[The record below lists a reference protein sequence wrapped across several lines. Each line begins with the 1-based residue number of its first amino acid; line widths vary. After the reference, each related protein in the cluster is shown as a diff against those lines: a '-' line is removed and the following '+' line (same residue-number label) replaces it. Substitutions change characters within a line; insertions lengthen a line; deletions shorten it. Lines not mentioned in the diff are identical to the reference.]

1 MTGAAAF
8 DAAPTSASDGRPF
21 DMHRSDVN
29 VGDGPVSDGPVTIA
43 IVGAGNRGAD
53 VYAERCA
60 KHPDLA
66 RVVAVAE
73 PDPERRQRFAHRH
86 GLGTDAVHATWQA
99 LFGRGRIADAVII
112 ATPDTEHVSPAKAA
126 LALGYEVLLEK
137 PIAPT
142 LEGVRDLARFA
153 ATAPGRV
160 TVAHV
165 LRHAP
170 FFATLKALVAGGRVG
185 DLVQI
190 VHTENVGYWHFAHSY
205 VRGTWRREADA
216 SPMLLA
222 KACHDLD
229 LIRWLVDRPCERVA
243 SFGGL
248 RHFRAANA
256 PAGSTERCLDGCA
269 VERSCPYSARR
280 IYLERFG
287 GAARWPNTV
296 VVADPTPE
304 RVERAL
310 RSGPYGRCVY
320 RCDNDVADHQTVAL
334 SFQGGV
340 DAALVVSAFTEANTR
355 TVHLMGTRGELHG
368 VMERGVIEVH
378 DFTTRST
385 ERVSVEAE
393 EGHRG
398 ADEALL
404 LDFLA
409 RARGAATGPALT
421 DLGTSIESHLIA
433 FAAEEARH
441 ARIGA
446 AVTD

>member
-1 MTGAAAF
+1 MMGATPP
-8 DAAPTSASDGRPF
+8 DAARPAASDA
-21 DMHRSDVN
+21 
-29 VGDGPVSDGPVTIA
+29 PVTVA

-53 VYAERCA
+53 VYAETCA
-60 KHPDLA
+60 RHPRLG

-73 PDPERRQRFAHRH
+73 PRPDQRQRFAARH
-86 GLGTDAVHATWQA
+86 GLEANATHVTWQA
-99 LFGRGRIADAVII
+99 LFDQGRIADAVII
-112 ATPDTEHVSPAKAA
+112 ATPDAEHVAPAKAA
-126 LALGYEVLLEK
+126 LALGYDVLLEK

-142 LEGVRDLARFA
+142 LAGVRELARFA

-170 FFATLKALVAGGRVG
+170 FFATLKSLVAGGRIG
-185 DLVQI
+185 HLVQV
-190 VHTENVGYWHFAHSY
+190 VHTENVGHWHFAHSY
-205 VRGTWRREADA
+205 VRGNWRREADA

-229 LIRWLVDRPCERVA
+229 LVRWLVDRPCERVA
-243 SFGGL
+243 SYGGL
-248 RHFRAANA
+248 HHFRPEHA

-269 VERSCPYSARR
+269 VERTCPYSAKR

-287 GAARWPNTV
+287 GQARWPNTV
-296 VVADPTPE
+296 LTSDPTPE
-304 RVERAL
+304 RVEHAL

-334 SFQGGV
+334 SFRGGV

-355 TVHLMGTRGELHG
+355 SMHLMGTRGEIRG
-368 VMERGVIEVH
+368 VMEHGVLEVT
-378 DFTTRST
+378 DFATGVT
-385 ERVSVEAE
+385 ERVTVPAE
-393 EGHRG
+393 SGHGG
-398 ADEALL
+398 ADETLL

-409 RARGAATGPALT
+409 RVRAPSTGPSPT
-421 DLGTSIESHLIA
+421 DLAVSIESHLMA

-441 ARIGA
+441 ARVGVAVSEVGA
-446 AVTD
+446 PAN

>member
-1 MTGAAAF
+1 MTGAEAV
-8 DAAPTSASDGRPF
+8 DGAPASASDVNP
-21 DMHRSDVN
+21 SDA
-29 VGDGPVSDGPVTIA
+29 PVTIA
-43 IVGAGNRGAD
+43 IIGAGNRGAD
-53 VYAERCA
+53 VYAEGCA

-66 RVVAVAE
+66 RIVAVAE
-73 PDPERRQRFAHRH
+73 PDPEKRQRFALRHR
-86 GLGTDAVHATWQA
+86 LGAGAVHATWQD
-99 LFGRGRIADAVII
+99 LFGGGRVANAVVI
-112 ATPDTEHVSPAKAA
+112 ATPDAEHVAPAKAA
-126 LALGYEVLLEK
+126 LALGYDVLLEK

-142 LEGVRDLARFA
+142 LEGVRELARFE
-153 ATAPGRV
+153 ATARGRV

-170 FFATLKALVAGGRVG
+170 FFATLKALVASGRIG
-185 DLVQI
+185 DLVQV

-205 VRGTWRREADA
+205 VRGNWRKEADA

-248 RHFRAANA
+248 HHFRTANA
-256 PAGSTERCLDGCA
+256 PVGSTERCLDGCA
-269 VERSCPYSARR
+269 VERACPYSARR

-287 GAARWPNTV
+287 GEARWPNTV

-340 DAALVVSAFTEANTR
+340 VAALVVSAFTEANTR
-355 TVHLMGTRGELHG
+355 TVHLMGTNGEIHG
-368 VMERGVIEVH
+368 AMEHGDLEVH
-378 DFTTRST
+378 DFATGST
-385 ERVSVEAE
+385 ERVSVAAE

-409 RARGAATGPALT
+409 RVRRPTSGRAPTS
-421 DLGTSIESHLIA
+421 LGVSIESHLMA
-433 FAAEEARH
+433 FAAEEARQ
-441 ARIGA
+441 ARVGVA
-446 AVTD
+446 PTDLAPPST